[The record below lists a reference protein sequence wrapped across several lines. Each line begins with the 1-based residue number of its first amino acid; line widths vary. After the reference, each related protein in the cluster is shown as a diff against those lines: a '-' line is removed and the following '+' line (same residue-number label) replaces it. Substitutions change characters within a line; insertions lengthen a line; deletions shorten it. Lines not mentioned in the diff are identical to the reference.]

1 MFIRFLIVSKI
12 KSLNIA
18 ETTEY
23 TNLRKAVTIELGVFM
38 SDLNIKGNAIHLR
51 ADGRLQN
58 SKDWTPEIAEEMAKN
73 EGMMLSDQHWD
84 VINVM
89 RGYYEEFNTSPIFK
103 LLRRELSKK
112 FGAERANEDALNAL
126 FPNGVQQQGSRLA
139 GIPLAHLDAEL
150 DQANR
155 VKSVTSNANKSVA
168 NHFND
173 QFDFNGKSIK
183 VFASGNLVNLEDWN
197 EELADVLA
205 KKEGI
210 ELTNEHWNVLNF
222 LRGFYFQYGVA
233 PMVKILIKHMSDEF
247 GKENVDKDRMY
258 ELFPRGPAKQGSRI
272 AGLPSPQGCIDD

>member
-1 MFIRFLIVSKI
+1 MQL
-12 KSLNIA
+12 
-18 ETTEY
+18 
-23 TNLRKAVTIELGVFM
+23 
-38 SDLNIKGNAIHLR
+38 
-51 ADGRLQN
+51 
-58 SKDWTPEIAEEMAKN
+58 
-73 EGMMLSDQHWD
+73 
-84 VINVM
+84 
-89 RGYYEEFNTSPIFK
+89 
-103 LLRRELSKK
+103 
-112 FGAERANEDALNAL
+112 
-126 FPNGVQQQGSRLA
+126 QGSPLA

-155 VKSVTSNANKSVA
+155 VKSVTSNTNKNVA

-233 PMVKILIKHMSDEF
+233 PMV
-247 GKENVDKDRMY
+247 
-258 ELFPRGPAKQGSRI
+258 
-272 AGLPSPQGCIDD
+272 